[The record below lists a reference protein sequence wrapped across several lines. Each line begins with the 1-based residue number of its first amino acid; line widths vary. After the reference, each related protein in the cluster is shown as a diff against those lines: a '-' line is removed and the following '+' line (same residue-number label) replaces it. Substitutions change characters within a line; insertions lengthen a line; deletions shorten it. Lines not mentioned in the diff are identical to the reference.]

1 MWRQN
6 GMMKINFDNEIYIY
20 GGSLQHHGI
29 DGQKWGVKN
38 GPPYPLDSSKP
49 SRKERRRDKRKENR
63 ELKKKDKELKKK
75 IQDRKYLSDEEIDLM
90 IKRLSKEKEL
100 RDLYLSNNPKSKEA
114 EKGKAATKDA
124 LRKVGSS
131 VFSAVAKTVLTGAVL
146 YGIGRAVSVKNEDLA
161 RSMVSGKAVG
171 IGKKDD

>member
-1 MWRQN
+1 
-6 GMMKINFDNEIYIY
+6 MKINFDNEIYIY

-29 DGQKWGVKN
+29 KNQKWGVRN
-38 GPPYPLDSSKP
+38 GPPYPLNDSKP
-49 SRKERRRDKRKENR
+49 SRKESRRDKRKENR